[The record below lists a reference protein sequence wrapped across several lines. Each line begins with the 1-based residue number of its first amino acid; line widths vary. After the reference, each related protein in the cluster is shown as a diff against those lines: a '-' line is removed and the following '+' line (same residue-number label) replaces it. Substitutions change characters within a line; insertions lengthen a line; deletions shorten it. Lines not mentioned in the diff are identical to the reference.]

1 MAIMNK
7 KNKSAEICGNPRENM
22 TVEIS
27 VRKNKSAEISVN
39 QRENGSNRCENGNL
53 VWRLLRKNVS
63 VGQIVGYALANLVGL
78 AIVLTAIQ
86 FYQDVNQ
93 VWEEEDSFFSK
104 DYLIISKR
112 VADINMFVGKT
123 SFSEDEVDD
132 IKSQPWTRK
141 VGRFASAAFDVKASV
156 DFGGRGMSSA
166 LFLEAIPDEFFDVK
180 PSNWGFKPGQR
191 EVPIVLSKDYLT
203 LYNFGFASSRGLP
216 QLSEASMG
224 KIPLKLYLSGGG
236 DQPAEVVD
244 ARIVGFSSRMNTI
257 AVPQEFMEWANER
270 YAANK
275 EKSPSR
281 LIIEVNSPGDP
292 AITQYLADNNYE
304 VAGDKVDNGKASY
317 FLSIVTAVVVSVGA
331 VICLLAFFILLLSI
345 YLLLQKNKEK
355 LHDLMLLG
363 YSPSQVARNYYVLI
377 GSVNV
382 AVLVLAI
389 GIMSVASWLWSEPLF
404 NLGVDGASPMVS
416 IAVGVLIVVAVTAG
430 NFIAISRNINRNFHN
445 K

>member
-1 MAIMNK
+1 MARIEK
-7 KNKSAEICGNPRENM
+7 KQ
-22 TVEIS
+22 
-27 VRKNKSAEISVN
+27 KNNFCEFLRF
-39 QRENGSNRCENGNL
+39 QRENGANWHENTSL

-93 VWEEEDSFFSK
+93 VWEEDDSFFSK

-123 SFSEDEVDD
+123 SFSEDEIDD

-156 DFGGRGMSSA
+156 DLGGRGMSSA
-166 LFLEAIPDEFFDVK
+166 LFLEAIPDEFFDIK

-191 EVPIVLSKDYLT
+191 EVPIMLSKDYLT

-236 DQPAEVVD
+236 GQPAEVID

-281 LIIEVNSPGDP
+281 LIVEINSPGDP
-292 AITQYLADNNYE
+292 AITQYLTDNNYE

-404 NLGVDGASPMVS
+404 NLGVDGASPIVS